1 MGSRFMWMDD
11 DRDRDLIGGTTKQRS
26 LICMTANEF
35 LIHCGCARC
44 GRRLVQDGKPRA
56 GARMVYPATLTKRTG
71 IGTALCGQC
80 AKELEV

>member
-1 MGSRFMWMDD
+1 MASRFMFCDD
-11 DRDRDLIGGTTKQRS
+11 DRERDLIGGTKKQRS
-26 LICMTANEF
+26 LIYMTANEF

-71 IGTALCGQC
+71 IGTALCGEC
-80 AKELEV
+80 LKELGV